1 MQILLN
7 IINYFCVGSSLLLAF
22 LLIANPQKVNKKAN
36 RWFGVFILC
45 IFWLLFGDALIEKKV
60 FPTNE
65 YWVLAMNFPNFILAP
80 IFYLSVTYYINPTKK
95 WRSKDLLLFPFAF
108 FIIGLNIFV
117 KLMRNP
123 GETDEEF
130 FPPWFL
136 IAFGI
141 VFSLQLIPYFYLSY
155 RKIIKH
161 QKNIRLFS
169 STLENVDL
177 KWLEYMIIGSLV
189 MAAFWIAN
197 ILLQPTVA
205 GIYLNIM
212 SNSIYL
218 LGFFFIGYHSV
229 KQKEIYPYNEEEK
242 EGLEEIIIET
252 DTPAENRK
260 KLLPD
265 EKLEEAKTELAHL
278 MEKEK
283 PFFDCELSLVKLA
296 HQMNTSTHI
305 LSYVINNGFDENFY
319 QFVNR
324 YRVEEAKKLILNPK
338 MSHFNLIGIAYEVG
352 FNSKTVFNT
361 TFKKY
366 TELTPTEFKKN
377 MMIN

>member
-1 MQILLN
+1 M
-7 IINYFCVGSSLLLAF
+7 
-22 LLIANPQKVNKKAN
+22 
-36 RWFGVFILC
+36 
-45 IFWLLFGDALIEKKV
+45 
-60 FPTNE
+60 
-65 YWVLAMNFPNFILAP
+65 
-80 IFYLSVTYYINPTKK
+80 
-95 WRSKDLLLFPFAF
+95 
-108 FIIGLNIFV
+108 
-117 KLMRNP
+117 
-123 GETDEEF
+123 
-130 FPPWFL
+130 
-136 IAFGI
+136 
-141 VFSLQLIPYFYLSY
+141 
-155 RKIIKH
+155 
-161 QKNIRLFS
+161 
-169 STLENVDL
+169 
-177 KWLEYMIIGSLV
+177 
-189 MAAFWIAN
+189 
-197 ILLQPTVA
+197 
-205 GIYLNIM
+205 
-212 SNSIYL
+212 
-218 LGFFFIGYHSV
+218 GFFFIGYHSV

-242 EGLEEIIIET
+242 EGLEEIITET
-252 DTPAENRK
+252 DVPAENRK

-265 EKLEEAKTELAHL
+265 AKLEEAKTELAHL

-305 LSYVINNGFDENFY
+305 LSYIINNGFDENFY